1 MNAMSPPSTDVIG
14 ARIPAAGEVPVVADH
29 DRIILTVARV
39 TATVLVA
46 LVALRLAWFVD
57 DALITLRSALNI
69 THGWGP
75 GFNATE
81 SVQAYTHPLWYLL
94 WLFIGVTSDQWI
106 VGILLASV
114 ALTSIAAGLLFWQ
127 VMSVLRLVV
136 VALILLTSN
145 AFMEY
150 SSSGLENSLSYAMIA
165 LVFVLTLKAAGDRLD
180 APTLGASAGAPRP
193 AELSWAILLGLS
205 LAGLLLTRF
214 DLAIIVAVPVCL
226 LAWSL
231 RRQWRLLAACAGG
244 LLLPL
249 LIWFSWAYLTYRSFL
264 PNTFLAKRN
273 LEIPQYE
280 LTVQGL
286 RYLWL
291 SFDMDRVTLVALVV
305 GLAVSLA
312 LGPWLVRAWA
322 IGVIAYLGYVVWIG
336 GDWMAGRFL
345 AVPTFVAMF
354 ALGVAGRRRSSPAVG
369 GSSTG
374 TQPSRLVA
382 LAALVLLVL
391 AAGFAGGR
399 APSSVLV
406 PSAERWDVDQN
417 FNFGINDALG
427 AAAAAPLTLKSVV
440 DQLSLAY
447 SRPPL
452 QPLGDGSGLFL
463 QLREVD
469 RTAKEWPTNDGGFT
483 LPSEVGVFCGGLG
496 YLGIATGPTVHL
508 IDDCALTD
516 RYLASRPSGT
526 REPFAWKPGHF
537 HRPIPQGYVDAVR
550 TGDPSQVVD
559 AKDRFELTEL
569 WAQIRR

>member
-14 ARIPAAGEVPVVADH
+14 ERKYPAGEEPVGIDH

-46 LVALRLAWFVD
+46 LVALRLAWVVD

-81 SVQAYTHPLWYLL
+81 AVQAYTHPLWYLL
-94 WLFIGVTSDQWI
+94 WIVIGQGSGEWVI
-106 VGILLASV
+106 GILVASV
-114 ALTSIAAGLLFWQ
+114 ALTAAATALLFWQ
-127 VMSVLRLVV
+127 VSSVVRLGVI
-136 VALILLTSN
+136 ALILLTSN
-145 AFMEY
+145 CFMEY
-150 SSSGLENSLSYAMIA
+150 SSSGLENPLSYVMIA
-165 LVFVLTLKAAGDRLD
+165 LVFVLTLKAAGDHID
-180 APTLGASAGAPRP
+180 APALGAGAGGVRP
-193 AELSWAILLGLS
+193 AELAWAVLLGLS
-205 LAGLLLTRF
+205 LAGLLLTRL
-214 DLAIIVAVPVCL
+214 DLALIVAAPVGL
-226 LAWSL
+226 LTWSL
-231 RRQWRLLAACAGG
+231 RRQWRVLAAAASA
-244 LLLPL
+244 LVLPL
-249 LIWFSWAYLTYRSFL
+249 LIWCSWAYLTYRAFL

-273 LEIPQYE
+273 LEIPQVE
-280 LTVQGL
+280 LTVQGV

-291 SFDMDRVTLVALVV
+291 SFDMDRVTLAALVV
-305 GLAVSLA
+305 GLAVALA

-322 IGVIAYLGYVVWIG
+322 IGVIAYLGYIVWIG

-354 ALGVAGRRRSSPAVG
+354 ALGVAGRRRQSAE
-369 GSSTG
+369 
-374 TQPSRLVA
+374 PSARSVAAHPYRLVA
-382 LAALVLLVL
+382 LTGLVILVL

-399 APSSVLV
+399 APSSVQV
-406 PSAERWDVDQN
+406 PTAERWEVDQN
-417 FNFGINDALG
+417 YNFGINDALG
-427 AAAAAPLTLKSVV
+427 ASAAVPLTLKSVL
-440 DQLSLAY
+440 DQLSLAFVN
-447 SRPPL
+447 PPIR
-452 QPLGDGSGLFL
+452 PLGDGSGLFL

-537 HRPIPQGYVDAVR
+537 HRSIPEGYVDAVR
-550 TGDPSQVVD
+550 TGDSRRMVD
-559 AKDRFELTEL
+559 ARDRFELAEL